1 MISISHNRPT
11 ADFIGRG
18 FLIQTVTD
26 KLPRRQ
32 TRQTR
37 FVGHFRDNPGTN
49 GKTHQQPS
57 TFTQV
62 FHIISVLHLN
72 AITETTV
79 IIIETWLNSAS
90 WTSTGRHRS
99 LSARSKNF
107 YTMTDYYC
115 YYWLVLL
122 LFTTFIFYLFK
133 WPIFQRSLP
142 VILDPQRTSGD
153 CWCKI
158 CWRLYTAFHLKVISW
173 KSLLWY
179 T

>member
-122 LFTTFIFYLFK
+122 LFTTFIFFYLNGLF
-133 WPIFQRSLP
+133 SS
-142 VILDPQRTSGD
+142 DHY
-153 CWCKI
+153 
-158 CWRLYTAFHLKVISW
+158 RLYLIPKEPQGIAGARFVDDYTLLFIW
-173 KSLLWY
+173 KW
-179 T
+179 